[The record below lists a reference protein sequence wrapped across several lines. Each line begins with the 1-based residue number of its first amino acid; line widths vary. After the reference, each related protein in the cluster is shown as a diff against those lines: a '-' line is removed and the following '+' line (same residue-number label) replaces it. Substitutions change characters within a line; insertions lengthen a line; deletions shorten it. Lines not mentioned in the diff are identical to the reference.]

1 MVEEMKLDQDDR
13 IPGEAR
19 QVLKFW
25 YGELEPEQWWKRDDG
40 VDAAVTSRFGVLY
53 EQLAAKIPD
62 DWLNTPNGRLAAV
75 IVLDQFPRNM
85 FRGDARSF
93 ATDASALELASET
106 IASGDD
112 MKLEPEGRSF
122 LYMPYQHS
130 EDPQVQARSVELF
143 TALGNEE
150 QLDFAIRHKEIID
163 RFGRFPHRNEMLG
176 RESTEE
182 EIEFLKE
189 PGLFW

>member
-1 MVEEMKLDQDDR
+1 MKIDQDDGA
-13 IPGEAR
+13 PDEAR
-19 QVLKFW
+19 QVLEFW
-25 YGELEPEQWWKRDDG
+25 YGELEPEQWWKRDEN
-40 VDAAVTSRFGVLY
+40 VDATVKSRFGSLY
-53 EQLAAKIPD
+53 EILAADIPES
-62 DWLNTPNGRLAAV
+62 WLATPHGRLAAV

-93 ATDASALELASET
+93 TTDPKALELASET
-106 IASGDD
+106 ISAGDD

-122 LYMPYQHS
+122 LYMPFQHS
-130 EDPQVQARSVELF
+130 EDPKMQQRSVELF

-150 QLDFAIRHKEIID
+150 QLDFAIKHKEIID

-176 RESTEE
+176 RESTAEE
-182 EIEFLKE
+182 TEFLKE